1 MDTMSLKDLSE
12 YAEQQGMPRKE
23 AVGFARD
30 YIAKWANQIVDKA
43 NGLFGRSI
51 KLGFFPSKISK
62 DGMRIVASGRGLSHK
77 HGIEVDD
84 SQSPLHAAW
93 VAAHEFAHQI
103 FPTAFLPN
111 EASLAKGAH
120 PKGLDDIK
128 SKSKSEKLASDFA
141 NWLVSK
147 EYPEHSDSI
156 PSIPSGMRDYFESL
170 IQPQTATVATQT
182 ETSDPGP
189 FSGKKPTPLDR
200 ARQELEQARGV
211 KPNWAPKAERFAQI
225 YEGEDIRPEIAA
237 KNGEALMSAIQNK
250 QWTDLLHPDNKISR
264 KVWKEWTG
272 KALPAGLKASQK
284 AFKDFLDAAYPSSQ
298 QTTAAETQPTP
309 PGKPTPTTEGK
320 VTPGGVATERD
331 IETGAPKLDP
341 KNDYFANNLASR
353 AWRIAAGMRW
363 DDNVGDWVHPDYP
376 GRSRSVVEA
385 EITESTPPQKADIQR
400 VFNELAKAYGRDDL
414 IKSEKTKKTDTQGF
428 IQVGRFVKVGY
439 RVPVYEKGEVVGG
452 KTNKVVGKIT
462 RIMPD
467 GKVEVRLNQ
476 GGFKVLPPSEIEDA
490 PTHVGNK
497 PLSTQTTKAAETQTS
512 GGVMMPPLVKGI
524 LETFA
529 QASAAW
535 SKAKSAIREQLS
547 GTKEAIYLALAE
559 DDFTMS
565 RNGNVVEISL
575 PKGGS
580 DAFSLSGL
588 GTALD
593 KYFRFGDAKGIAKVA
608 KKAGKPFQITFGNEK
623 DASDFMQYDGR
634 TPSQLNED
642 FKRFYQ
648 QLSKSQPQAAE
659 TQTPESLRVDSGAA
673 GGVQSE
679 PSRGSILE
687 VEKESTKTAIE
698 STGKSAPSGYG
709 EMVNSAR
716 KSLKERPAD
725 FKAQEQVLSDLMKLP
740 VADLQSA
747 FEVVTGS
754 PTKLANKRQL
764 ANNVLNELL
773 AEAQESKPTAAEDTF
788 RTAEREAEEEIQRQ
802 NAQSIANLFDKL
814 RTNPQAGQVTRADV
828 NQAIGALQNSGE
840 VPNAI
845 FTWNGT
851 TDDLLRQRATME
863 RQFPGAVAAASM
875 PNVEGVFENGMAF
888 VFSNR
893 VVVTDLDRRKAAE
906 EGVSPS
912 VAAVK
917 RVVTHENMHKGLW
930 LLSPKQQSDIMSFLR
945 QMFPAAELDELA
957 KSYRQYA
964 DWRTNPV
971 HEMALL
977 DERLQKYI
985 EETKTIPTD
994 GVWKQFWDYIK
1005 EIWRKLTGK
1014 PKGEPTLQSMKD
1026 VVRLIRSALKNAH
1039 KARPD
1044 RTIDGG
1050 RVLMSVSGGRS
1061 FVPAV
1066 NIDGRVE
1073 IGASHYDAWIKHAL
1087 RQIPNFKK
1095 DGLSDEERRQL
1106 ADRWI
1111 VDHPEFM
1118 AYSLR
1123 KEGFVSDG
1131 EFLNR
1136 QDSLKKFKSLGG
1148 VQQMA
1153 PGEPDRDWL
1162 DASDVE
1168 GYRFSYASEQDEA
1181 SSIGQQTARYA
1192 ASSPRTIEAIVGVRQ
1207 AYAAMPKSNGAAV
1220 MLDDLFAE
1228 TAKLVPTLT
1237 RPEFDR
1243 VVQGMYDDNAAL
1255 LNDAQNPSSVTILP
1269 GAMMSM
1275 AGGANEGRPYGN
1287 APNSLMGFDRYGRG
1301 QDFYESKYPYVQ
1313 WVRVSWPDGTFM
1325 DDAVKG
1331 MNRDHALERARRNW
1345 PGAKIEVAPGNSS
1358 QMSAPSPDIRFSIAS
1373 TPEQQSAA
1381 AKFKSAITAAAKG
1394 LPDLREYEGRLV
1406 KAASGEAIDV
1416 EPHNV
1421 LWFDGFMKASEQL
1434 LSDLQKQG
1442 LSLQQIYDKVAM
1454 DTEFKRELGLF
1465 DEETGSG
1472 QAATVLSG
1480 LLLQRTLN
1488 AARKARTAEAKAQGD
1503 ALHRKAAA
1511 YYSALATA
1519 RGQNLLMYHL
1529 LQSDPRTRFAFMED
1543 KVTNE
1548 MLKKAEHGVNVQFG
1562 DGYADTQKAVNDA
1575 VDASAE
1581 AAKTEVADAV
1591 ENAAEE
1597 DQDAIDLAEG
1607 EATLD
1612 AKGKTLWEKFKD
1624 LIRKRGIAIRALNAI
1639 RSAKNARQSIA
1650 KSERDSISQ
1659 MSEEELVKF
1668 IAGLDSEMEAVF
1680 GQFVGGTDETTRK
1693 KREKM
1698 VKTAKKRA
1706 EKGRDID
1713 AKATEHAA
1721 IEMAENKA
1729 SQIVYRFEELYR
1741 QGFKNPPEGMSQKK
1755 QKDSIIKAFR
1765 EQVKNPTSFEVFVER
1780 LENLKVGAE
1789 VAERLFLT
1797 ASRERADL
1805 IRMKGF
1811 KAEKRKVEIADKQAS
1826 RLIYSTEEKLRQGSK
1841 DLNTSKDGDSINKA
1855 FREQVESPMSETAF
1869 AKRLAALNV
1878 SADAAARMFK
1888 TAAREKADQEAMLA
1902 YELLSGPDAF
1912 KKMAREVNAM
1922 RPSAEVPL
1930 MKRIPWREIFRQPGK
1945 TVEEYRQNIF
1955 NAVNSNEAFKDLDE
1969 AQKRRLSELFAEA
1982 WQAQRDKILKSMIEQ
1997 HTYSLEKQ
2005 QKKEAAKALRDA
2017 RNQIIEAVNL
2027 GAFSN
2032 DELTRVLGEKF
2043 GFKTSFTEDE
2053 KQKLSDLAEKLQDE
2067 NLNKA
2072 KRNKLAREFLST
2084 LQSGTQI
2091 PIAELLSNW
2100 WVSAVLS
2107 GGNTVSAIALSFL
2120 NGTGIGIMGTHL
2132 SRALR
2137 ELMKGN
2143 AANAIDAITSLF
2155 KAYAKHISSFPTA
2168 ANRAWQ
2174 YLWSGDISFLES
2186 AANDP
2191 FGRVNTLAD
2200 IAKYQVVADQVAKDP
2215 NKVKAVMG
2223 RFMQFMGRLLTA
2235 LDAFNVMVTKA
2246 GTVSLAIRQSGLTP
2260 EQIRDAELKND
2271 LKFYKDKIVREDPHF
2286 GGKQP
2291 TSAKEKAYLSSLAEA
2306 EMYADLAEMGVKME
2320 NADYLASESAMTMN
2334 PTGVGGIVYNA
2345 IKALDAKVTEETRK
2359 HLQMAEIAWAKNKTV
2374 ENATILFAWRAI
2386 NFAAEQGL
2394 NAFGLRFARFAGNKF
2409 NQSSSFVPV
2418 LGLLRIIE
2426 ADNKE
2431 LAGRQE
2437 AFKDTI
2443 LRNQTLGWILMFAG
2457 WAIIKAIEEEP
2468 DDEKRGWFLNG
2479 GWNNLTPDQKK
2490 QKLSKGEKQYTLGIG
2505 DYVFNYQNWP
2515 ISQPLAALGELS
2527 DLIRYS
2533 QDKWKAKTAGGKA
2546 GSAVISGMQAA
2557 LEIPA
2562 LTQVGEI
2569 FGNTMAAK
2577 DPAEQ
2582 TVSRISRVT
2591 SGWLGGFMPR
2601 FLKDLDYMQDPT
2613 MRRYETLFQKVA
2625 SHVPVYR
2632 RYVGSDYYDILGNKI
2647 EKNAI
2652 PGSRDFMKL
2661 EDRPEYRMLGALN
2674 ARGIWLTPAN
2684 AEYRMVGK
2692 GRFRRRLTQEEAD
2705 RYSLETGKLYRQM
2718 VMNYGPRALQMPVER
2733 AKDYISAKADDMRDL
2748 ALQRAFRN

>member
-1 MDTMSLKDLSE
+1 
-12 YAEQQGMPRKE
+12 
-23 AVGFARD
+23 
-30 YIAKWANQIVDKA
+30 
-43 NGLFGRSI
+43 
-51 KLGFFPSKISK
+51 
-62 DGMRIVASGRGLSHK
+62 
-77 HGIEVDD
+77 
-84 SQSPLHAAW
+84 
-93 VAAHEFAHQI
+93 
-103 FPTAFLPN
+103 
-111 EASLAKGAH
+111 
-120 PKGLDDIK
+120 
-128 SKSKSEKLASDFA
+128 
-141 NWLVSK
+141 
-147 EYPEHSDSI
+147 
-156 PSIPSGMRDYFESL
+156 
-170 IQPQTATVATQT
+170 
-182 ETSDPGP
+182 
-189 FSGKKPTPLDR
+189 
-200 ARQELEQARGV
+200 
-211 KPNWAPKAERFAQI
+211 
-225 YEGEDIRPEIAA
+225 
-237 KNGEALMSAIQNK
+237 
-250 QWTDLLHPDNKISR
+250 
-264 KVWKEWTG
+264 
-272 KALPAGLKASQK
+272 
-284 AFKDFLDAAYPSSQ
+284 
-298 QTTAAETQPTP
+298 
-309 PGKPTPTTEGK
+309 
-320 VTPGGVATERD
+320 
-331 IETGAPKLDP
+331 
-341 KNDYFANNLASR
+341 
-353 AWRIAAGMRW
+353 
-363 DDNVGDWVHPDYP
+363 
-376 GRSRSVVEA
+376 
-385 EITESTPPQKADIQR
+385 
-400 VFNELAKAYGRDDL
+400 
-414 IKSEKTKKTDTQGF
+414 
-428 IQVGRFVKVGY
+428 
-439 RVPVYEKGEVVGG
+439 
-452 KTNKVVGKIT
+452 
-462 RIMPD
+462 
-467 GKVEVRLNQ
+467 
-476 GGFKVLPPSEIEDA
+476 
-490 PTHVGNK
+490 
-497 PLSTQTTKAAETQTS
+497 
-512 GGVMMPPLVKGI
+512 
-524 LETFA
+524 
-529 QASAAW
+529 
-535 SKAKSAIREQLS
+535 
-547 GTKEAIYLALAE
+547 
-559 DDFTMS
+559 
-565 RNGNVVEISL
+565 
-575 PKGGS
+575 
-580 DAFSLSGL
+580 
-588 GTALD
+588 
-593 KYFRFGDAKGIAKVA
+593 
-608 KKAGKPFQITFGNEK
+608 
-623 DASDFMQYDGR
+623 
-634 TPSQLNED
+634 
-642 FKRFYQ
+642 
-648 QLSKSQPQAAE
+648 
-659 TQTPESLRVDSGAA
+659 
-673 GGVQSE
+673 
-679 PSRGSILE
+679 
-687 VEKESTKTAIE
+687 
-698 STGKSAPSGYG
+698 
-709 EMVNSAR
+709 
-716 KSLKERPAD
+716 
-725 FKAQEQVLSDLMKLP
+725 
-740 VADLQSA
+740 
-747 FEVVTGS
+747 
-754 PTKLANKRQL
+754 
-764 ANNVLNELL
+764 
-773 AEAQESKPTAAEDTF
+773 
-788 RTAEREAEEEIQRQ
+788 
-802 NAQSIANLFDKL
+802 
-814 RTNPQAGQVTRADV
+814 
-828 NQAIGALQNSGE
+828 
-840 VPNAI
+840 
-845 FTWNGT
+845 
-851 TDDLLRQRATME
+851 
-863 RQFPGAVAAASM
+863 
-875 PNVEGVFENGMAF
+875 
-888 VFSNR
+888 
-893 VVVTDLDRRKAAE
+893 
-906 EGVSPS
+906 
-912 VAAVK
+912 
-917 RVVTHENMHKGLW
+917 
-930 LLSPKQQSDIMSFLR
+930 
-945 QMFPAAELDELA
+945 
-957 KSYRQYA
+957 
-964 DWRTNPV
+964 
-971 HEMALL
+971 
-977 DERLQKYI
+977 
-985 EETKTIPTD
+985 
-994 GVWKQFWDYIK
+994 
-1005 EIWRKLTGK
+1005 
-1014 PKGEPTLQSMKD
+1014 
-1026 VVRLIRSALKNAH
+1026 
-1039 KARPD
+1039 
-1044 RTIDGG
+1044 
-1050 RVLMSVSGGRS
+1050 MSVSGGRS

-1073 IGASHYDAWIKHAL
+1073 IGVSHYDAWIKHAL

-1207 AYAAMPKSNGAAV
+1207 AYASMPKSNGAAV

-1228 TAKLVPTLT
+1228 TAKLVPNLT

-1243 VVQGMYDDNAAL
+1243 VIQGMYDDNAAL

-1275 AGGANEGRPYGN
+1275 AGGANDAEYLAAVEAGDMEKAQRMVDEAARAAIKPFSIKLEGKGTSSNGWIVSLGNRTVKIFRDPENGYWYFSDFMQTGEHAPIASNKEDAIKIAVERLEEEMGGAQPSTEVLFQDWREDKTITLPGYYLRFGELPAGGRSSIGNQPGLREKGVSVLKAWKSPNGVFVISSATSETGASDMVAGMEERPIYIAYGEDTGEVGSDGEPLLKN
-1287 APNSLMGFDRYGRG
+1287 VVLTEQVMNNRVVVDDPSYINQPITNNVS
-1301 QDFYESKYPYVQ
+1301 DFKDWE
-1313 WVRVSWPDGTFM
+1313 T
-1325 DDAVKG
+1325 
-1331 MNRDHALERARRNW
+1331 
-1345 PGAKIEVAPGNSS
+1345 IE
-1358 QMSAPSPDIRFSIAS
+1358 PSPDPLGAADPVTYDDAGNVIPPSKRFGPSPDARFSIAS

-1480 LLLQRTLN
+1480 LLLQHTLN

-1543 KVTNE
+1543 KVTRE

-1562 DGYADTQKAVNDA
+1562 DGYAATQKAVNDA

-1607 EATLD
+1607 EATLTD
-1612 AKGKTLWEKFKD
+1612 KQKSAWERFKD
-1624 LIRKRGIAIRALNAI
+1624 AIRTKGLIAKALQAI
-1639 RSAKNARQSIA
+1639 RSGNKAKA
-1650 KSERDSISQ
+1650 SISAADRNAIFQ
-1659 MSEEELVKF
+1659 MTEEELL
-1668 IAGLDSEMEAVF
+1668 ALDAKMDKIMLDAEDVF
-1680 GQFVGGTDETTRK
+1680 FAESDAATRK

-1706 EKGRDID
+1706 QKGKDID
-1713 AKATEHAA
+1713 VTKEGEPESSEEQVSKAERTAQA
-1721 IEMAENKA
+1721 ILKNLSERYSDPLIIKEKKPNVDAM
-1729 SQIVYRFEELYR
+1729 RELYKERVKQGVGPNQMTEKSFVSKAVELGADEKTAGILWMAAELEIDAREALR
-1741 QGFKNPPEGMSQKK
+1741 QDKILQRNAAVGARADAQAHRIIFAKERLKRQSGFSGIESNAN
-1755 QKDSIIKAFR
+1755 KDTIIKAFQ
-1765 EQVKNPTSFEVFVER
+1765 EQVKKPVSIEDFIAR
-1780 LENLKVGAE
+1780 L
-1789 VAERLFLT
+1789 RP
-1797 ASRERADL
+1797 
-1805 IRMKGF
+1805 
-1811 KAEKRKVEIADKQAS
+1811 
-1826 RLIYSTEEKLRQGSK
+1826 
-1841 DLNTSKDGDSINKA
+1841 LN
-1855 FREQVESPMSETAF
+1855 VSETV
-1869 AKRLAALNV
+1869 AKRL
-1878 SADAAARMFK
+1878 F
-1888 TAAREKADQEAMLA
+1888 TAAEREKIDQEAMLA

-1922 RPSAEVPL
+1922 RPSAEVPF

-1982 WQAQRDKILKSMIEQ
+1982 WQAQRDKILASMIEQ
-1997 HTYSLEKQ
+1997 HTYSLERQ

-2043 GFKTSFTEDE
+2043 GFKTSFTEEE
-2053 KQKLSDLAEKLQDE
+2053 KQKLSELAEKLQDE

-2174 YLWSGDISFLES
+2174 YLWSGDVSFLES

-2200 IAKYQVVADQVAKDP
+2200 IAKYQVVDDQVAKDP

-2306 EMYADLAEMGVKME
+2306 EMYADLAKMGVKME

-2345 IKALDAKVTEETRK
+2345 IKALDAKVEETRK

-2418 LGLLRIIE
+2418 LGLLRMIE

-2443 LRNQTLGWILMFAG
+2443 IRNQSIGAILMFAG

-2490 QKLSKGEKQYTLGIG
+2490 QKLSKGEKQYTIGIG

-2601 FLKDLDYMQDPT
+2601 ILKDLDYMQDPT

-2661 EDRPEYRMLGALN
+2661 EDKPEYRMLGALN

-2748 ALQRAFRN
+2748 ALQRAVRNCEAKVSAWKMMKKFYRAVEAAWHLGQVSQKEAERRAAICAQCPMNADQIVDFCIGCSTRDLVAKIAGYMQSKHTSKDQKLKTCAKCGCALKLKVWMRTESMQDSEIEWPSWCWMQVSADTDLHLG